1 MNCYSSESFNQ
12 LYFTLLENAFYSTKK
27 LQDSRTGRVKDLGRT
42 VYQIKNDSFRLCFLK
57 ERALNPFF
65 AFAEFSWIIEGSNKL
80 EPLKYFISTYDEF
93 SDNGNTLNGAY
104 GFRLRKYFKFDQ
116 IKKAINIL
124 KNNNNTRRVVL
135 TMYSPE
141 DLLSNSKDIPCNTTI
156 YLKIRNNKLDITIL
170 NRSNDLFLGVP
181 YNVFVFYLLQVYI
194 ANAINCKIGTQ
205 THYTDSL
212 HLYEKHFDIV
222 EKIIKN
228 NSINIIKSI
237 EKRYKDSENNSYIYI
252 NHKDVIN
259 RKFYKM
265 NKSKYKQMFILFD
278 KFKKY
283 RKINYEEIPNNLIG
297 YCMYIW
303 FINKKNINKKE
314 IEYFKD
320 KGIKMTDAQSLGTV
334 KYKKVEE
341 IIKILNNLKN
351 IYLSKF
357 DDFKKVTIDS
367 TNNNS
372 IVQLNIDNKEKFI
385 NIMLLVVVIESLS
398 SNMYDKELRKELMN
412 KIKKV
417 CQILKINLDDVFY
430 FSQYQDKIIK
440 IFN

>member
-1 MNCYSSESFNQ
+1 MNYYSSNSFNQ
-12 LYFTLLENAFYSTKK
+12 LYFNLLENAFYSTKQ

-57 ERALNPFF
+57 ERDLNPFF

-80 EPLKYFISTYDEF
+80 DSLEYFISIYNQF
-93 SDNGNTLNGAY
+93 SDDGHTLNGAY
-104 GFRLRKYFKFDQ
+104 GFRLKEHFKIDQ
-116 IKKAINIL
+116 IQQAINIL
-124 KNNNNTRRVVL
+124 KNDDITRRVVL

-141 DLLSNSKDIPCNTTI
+141 DLLSDSKDIPCNTTI
-156 YLKIRNNKLDITIL
+156 YLKIRNAKLDITIL

-194 ANAINCKIGTQ
+194 SKAVNCGIGTQ

-212 HLYEKHFDIV
+212 HLYEKHFDKV
-222 EKIIKN
+222 KQIIKN
-228 NSINIIKSI
+228 NSINGIIEL
-237 EKRYKDSENNSYIYI
+237 EKRYKFSNNSYISI

-259 RKFYKM
+259 KEFYNM
-265 NKSKYKQMFILFD
+265 DQSQYKQMFILFD
-278 KFKKY
+278 QFKKDS
-283 RKINYEEIPNNLIG
+283 KINYDNIPKNLMG
-297 YCMYIW
+297 YCMYNW
-303 FINKKNINKKE
+303 LSNRKNINKEE

-320 KGIKMTDAQSLGTV
+320 EGKKMTDAQILGTV

-341 IIKILNNLKN
+341 TIEILHNLKN
-351 IYLSKF
+351 IYLSNF
-357 DDFKKVTIDS
+357 DDFKKVTMDS

-372 IVQLNIDNKEKFI
+372 IIQLNIENKEKFI

-398 SNMYDKELRKELMN
+398 SNMYDRELREELMN

-417 CQILKINLDDVFY
+417 CQVLEINLNDVFH
-430 FSQYQDKIIK
+430 FSKYEDEIIK